1 MMVHDYIIIGAG
13 VAGLYAGYKLSKK
26 YPRKNIL
33 ILEGNNKHG
42 LGGRAGNDTFYGTS
56 VVTGAGVGRK
66 DKDDLLIRLLK
77 ELHIPYITFTA
88 EYNYSAV
95 FTSEQHVDILSI
107 IRQLRKEFR
116 KQPEK
121 FGCMTFK
128 NFAKPL
134 LGTKL
139 YDAFVLSQ
147 PYTDFENEGS
157 YETLYNYDMD
167 DNVSGWKAMKIP
179 WKQLVEKLATFSNI
193 QYNNKVVKISPVGY
207 CGFIVYTDNKRVF
220 ATKNVIIATTAS
232 AYRKL
237 LPKYNIYKDVHTQP
251 FLRVYGKFSGCYAE
265 IMKSIVNR
273 SMLVPTQLKRII
285 PMDPDNGVYMISYCD
300 NKNAEYIVKKT
311 ENTETNREWFC
322 RLLERSVGLPKNTL
336 RLTAIKHY
344 FWKEGTHYFAP
355 LCGSYRSR
363 KEFLK
368 KAQHPMPGMLVVGE
382 AVSTNQG
389 WTRGAIESVNAVL

>member
-77 ELHIPYITFTA
+77 ELHIPYTTFTA
-88 EYNYSAV
+88 EYNSSAV

-128 NFAKPL
+128 KFAKPL

-157 YETLYNYDMD
+157 HETLYNYDMD

-193 QYNNKVVKISPVGY
+193 QYNNKVVKISTVDC
-207 CGFIVYTDNKRVF
+207 CGFIVYTNNEKVF

-237 LPKYNIYKDVHTQP
+237 LPNYSIYKDVHTQP

-265 IMKSIVNR
+265 IMKSVVNR

-311 ENTETNREWFC
+311 ENIETNREWFC

-363 KEFLK
+363 KDFLK
-368 KAQHPMPGMLVVGE
+368 RAQNPMHGMVVVGE

-389 WTRGAIESVNAVL
+389 WVRGALESVNAVI